1 MSLLKSILKLFT
13 IKRIKFIDK
22 CQSKAAFY
30 GTTYNI
36 LPCFLEF
43 GFAINKVF
51 VLGQYYANEL
61 KKWQQVT

>member
-1 MSLLKSILKLFT
+1 MCLLKSILKLSA

-43 GFAINKVF
+43 GFAM
-51 VLGQYYANEL
+51 GD
-61 KKWQQVT
+61 

>member
-1 MSLLKSILKLFT
+1 MISDLVHFQPIMSLLKSILKLSA

-43 GFAINKVF
+43 GFAM
-51 VLGQYYANEL
+51 GD
-61 KKWQQVT
+61 